1 MQDESPTNFEKLN
14 TESVDDIH
22 DELDINYNEIE
33 VITSPNT
40 RVAMDASTSRDI
52 MPKEHIMVI

>member
-1 MQDESPTNFEKLN
+1 MQDESFEKLN

-40 RVAMDASTSRDI
+40 RVAMDASTSRCLKNI
-52 MPKEHIMVI
+52 LW